1 MRNPRVL
8 ARIAPAKLGFW
19 SFLSALAHG
28 AGLMLLPL
36 YLGLCGT
43 EGFMSVGHSAAGS
56 LMSGSVFVA
65 LMVSIVHT
73 LAMTISGAVMAFSF
87 YIWLGLKFISKT
99 WFNLD
104 AVWSISLVLVGV
116 VSLAL

>member
-1 MRNPRVL
+1 VRNPRVL

-43 EGFMSVGHSAAGS
+43 EGFVSVGHSAAGS
-56 LMSGSVFVA
+56 LIGRILVSFFQVVMVLTIQRLRQSLFSNIKLSVRKAAKVC
-65 LMVSIVHT
+65 
-73 LAMTISGAVMAFSF
+73 
-87 YIWLGLKFISKT
+87 W
-99 WFNLD
+99 D
-104 AVWSISLVLVGV
+104 
-116 VSLAL
+116 

>member
-36 YLGLCGT
+36 YLGLCELDSET
-43 EGFMSVGHSAAGS
+43 SVGHSAAGS

-73 LAMTISGAVMAFSF
+73 LAMTLSGAVMAVSV

-116 VSLAL
+116 VSLTL